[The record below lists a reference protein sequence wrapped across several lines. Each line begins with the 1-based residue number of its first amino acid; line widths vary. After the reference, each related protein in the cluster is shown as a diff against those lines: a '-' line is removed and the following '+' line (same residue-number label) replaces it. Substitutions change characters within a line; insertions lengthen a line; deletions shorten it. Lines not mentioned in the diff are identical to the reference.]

1 MRDRDTE
8 IIVHPRDLLSLEGVE
23 RVLCVAPHPDDEVL
37 GCGGLLAALVDRG
50 CAVHTLI
57 LTGGEQG
64 RPAASGKDGTGVALP
79 DEAAQA
85 ATAPHL
91 VAQRR
96 QESERAAT
104 ELGTPPP
111 HFLGFADRT
120 LRCGPALIQALAAAI
135 AQHDPQILLL
145 PSLSEPHPDHQAA
158 ALAGLSAARGAG
170 SALHTVLFYEC
181 GAPLHAN
188 LHFPFDD
195 VAERKWS
202 ALRCFASQLDVED
215 YEPHARAMAALRA
228 FGLRP
233 SCRQAESF
241 FKVDLQAVRARGALA
256 ALPQWPWV
264 RQGLGLAN
272 DPDQVPLVSVLVRSM
287 DRPCL
292 AEALASVAL
301 QTHARVELVVVNAS
315 GHAHRPLDFLPPG
328 LTWRLVEPAP
338 GHTGPLARAQAA
350 NRALEAA
357 QGDWAL
363 FLDDDDL
370 IEPHHLERLVRVL
383 ADNPAAAGAYAGVRV
398 ESPDGSTARI
408 YDLPWSRPRLEG
420 VNFLPIHAVLFR
432 MGRVRDRA
440 LRFDEALPVL
450 EDWDFWLQLTDGAE
464 LLHCPGVS
472 AVYRQGLGAS
482 SLADPQH
489 PHHWRVWHARMLQD
503 RLARWG
509 APSAAATLAWHAVE
523 LDRVQAESELQ
534 AQRLER
540 AALEA
545 EGSRGREAALQ
556 ARLEQAFVR
565 VDEALAIGS
574 QHQAT
579 VQGLQ
584 QQLEAFGRES
594 QAALAAR
601 EEALQRVAAEG
612 ARRLAERELEAQRFA
627 AASQAALA
635 ERELEAQRFA
645 AASLAAL
652 DAKETALLQQAREFE
667 GLLHRNERE
676 LQRFAA
682 ESQAALDA
690 KETELQKVS
699 RDWALALQTKE
710 SELQSFAQ
718 RVQHTLDAKEA
729 ELQRQAAEAAG
740 VLQAREAEHAAQSGL
755 LQQQLAAAQ
764 ARVSQCELELRTLQS
779 SRSWRWTAPLRRQRR
794 PAGGS

>member
-64 RPAASGKDGTGVALP
+64 RPAASGKDGQGVALP
-79 DEAAQA
+79 DDAAQA

-158 ALAGLSAARGAG
+158 ALAGLSAARDAG

-328 LTWRLVEPAP
+328 LTWRLVEPAL

-370 IEPHHLERLVRVL
+370 IEPHHLERLVSVL

-408 YDLPWSRPRLEG
+408 YDLPWSRQRLEG

-540 AALEA
+540 AALEV
-545 EGSRGREAALQ
+545 ERSRGREAALQ
-556 ARLEQAFVR
+556 ARLEQASVR
-565 VDEALAIGS
+565 VDEALAIAS

-579 VQGLQ
+579 VLGLQ

-627 AASQAALA
+627 AASQAAL
-635 ERELEAQRFA
+635 
-645 AASLAAL
+645 

-667 GLLHRNERE
+667 GLLHRNELE

-690 KETELQKVS
+690 KETELQKAS

-718 RVQHTLDAKEA
+718 RVQQTLDAKEA

>member
-64 RPAASGKDGTGVALP
+64 RSAASGKDGKGVALP
-79 DEAAQA
+79 DDAAQA

-96 QESERAAT
+96 QESERAAK

-158 ALAGLSAARGAG
+158 ALAGLSAARDAG
-170 SALHTVLFYEC
+170 SALHTILYYEC

-408 YDLPWSRPRLEG
+408 YDLPWSRQRLEG

-432 MGRVRDRA
+432 MGRVRDHA

-523 LDRVQAESELQ
+523 LDRLQAESE
-534 AQRLER
+534 R
-540 AALEA
+540 ASLEA
-545 EGSRGREAALQ
+545 ERSRVREAALAAGLAQ
-556 ARLEQAFVR
+556 ASMRA
-565 VDEALAIGS
+565 DEALALAG

-601 EEALQRVAAEG
+601 EEALQRVAADG
-612 ARRLAERELEAQRFA
+612 ARLLAERELQAQRFA
-627 AASQAALA
+627 ADSQAALN
-635 ERELEAQRFA
+635 
-645 AASLAAL
+645 
-652 DAKETALLQQAREFE
+652 AKETALLQQARDFE
-667 GLLHRNERE
+667 GLLHRKELE

-682 ESQAALDA
+682 ESQAALGA
-690 KETELQKVS
+690 KES
-699 RDWALALQTKE
+699 ALRAYSQ
-710 SELQSFAQ
+710 Q
-718 RVQHTLDAKEA
+718 VQQTLDAKEA

-740 VLQAREAEHAAQSGL
+740 MLQAREAEHAARSGL

-764 ARVSQCELELRTLQS
+764 ARVSQRELELRTLQS
-779 SRSWRWTAPLRRQRR
+779 SRSWRWTAPLRRQRG
-794 PAGGS
+794 PADGS

>member
-1 MRDRDTE
+1 
-8 IIVHPRDLLSLEGVE
+8 
-23 RVLCVAPHPDDEVL
+23 
-37 GCGGLLAALVDRG
+37 
-50 CAVHTLI
+50 
-57 LTGGEQG
+57 
-64 RPAASGKDGTGVALP
+64 
-79 DEAAQA
+79 
-85 ATAPHL
+85 
-91 VAQRR
+91 
-96 QESERAAT
+96 
-104 ELGTPPP
+104 
-111 HFLGFADRT
+111 
-120 LRCGPALIQALAAAI
+120 
-135 AQHDPQILLL
+135 
-145 PSLSEPHPDHQAA
+145 
-158 ALAGLSAARGAG
+158 
-170 SALHTVLFYEC
+170 
-181 GAPLHAN
+181 
-188 LHFPFDD
+188 
-195 VAERKWS
+195 
-202 ALRCFASQLDVED
+202 
-215 YEPHARAMAALRA
+215 
-228 FGLRP
+228 LRP

-338 GHTGPLARAQAA
+338 GHIGPLARAQAA

-370 IEPHHLERLVRVL
+370 IEPHHLERLVSVL
-383 ADNPAAAGAYAGVRV
+383 ADNPAAAGAYAGVWV

-408 YDLPWSRPRLEG
+408 YDLPWSRQRLEG

-432 MGRVRDRA
+432 MGRVRDHA
-440 LRFDEALPVL
+440 LRFDESLPVL

-509 APSAAATLAWHAVE
+509 APSVAATLAWHAVE
-523 LDRVQAESELQ
+523 LDRVQAGSELQ

-540 AALEA
+540 AALEV
-545 EGSRGREAALQ
+545 ERSRGREAALQ

-565 VDEALAIGS
+565 ADEALAIAS
-574 QHQAT
+574 QHQAA

-594 QAALAAR
+594 QATLAAR
-601 EEALQRVAAEG
+601 EEALQRVAAEA

-627 AASQAALA
+627 A
-635 ERELEAQRFA
+635 
-645 AASLAAL
+645 
-652 DAKETALLQQAREFE
+652 
-667 GLLHRNERE
+667 
-676 LQRFAA
+676 

-690 KETELQKVS
+690 KESRLQQLS
-699 RDWALALQTKE
+699 REWGQSLHAKE
-710 SELQSFAQ
+710 AELQSFSQ
-718 RVQHTLDAKEA
+718 QVQQTLDAKEA

-740 VLQAREAEHAAQSGL
+740 VLQAREAEHEARSSL

-764 ARVSQCELELRTLQS
+764 ARASQCELELRTLQS

-794 PAGGS
+794 PTDGS